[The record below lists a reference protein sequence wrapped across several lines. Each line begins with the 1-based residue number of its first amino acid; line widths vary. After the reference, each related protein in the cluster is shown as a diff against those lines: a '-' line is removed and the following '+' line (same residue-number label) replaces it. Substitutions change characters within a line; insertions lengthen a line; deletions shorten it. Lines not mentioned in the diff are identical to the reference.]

1 MRWIISFP
9 RSKTKEK
16 RICTFKNWH
25 IVSWKCGKNVQLN
38 SIFIYTVSPDS
49 LTPFSVRWTCPQPL
63 FSPINFQNPTFLQN
77 PVRSKVSFHNSSAT
91 NALFFMWYPIKT
103 CSCFLFLY
111 LSLNKLTLTHNSPS
125 LHGRSCVLFF
135 LFLPIAFNKLP

>member
-1 MRWIISFP
+1 MRWIISFQ
-9 RSKTKEK
+9 RSKTREK
-16 RICTFKNWH
+16 RICIFKNWH
-25 IVSWKCGKNVQLN
+25 IVSWKYGKNVQLN
-38 SIFIYTVSPDS
+38 SILIYTVSPDS

-103 CSCFLFLY
+103 CSCFWWQIQ
-111 LSLNKLTLTHNSPS
+111 SLNCICHWTS
-125 LHGRSCVLFF
+125 LLWFTIH
-135 LFLPIAFNKLP
+135 LPYMAGAVFYSYSYP